1 MIQDRACPNCH
12 GNSTLDIRN
21 LKKYR
26 ISQSSAGAVAFDI
39 GVSLAPGQQIK
50 KLEGAGFVGGAAPGS
65 YAAPVACQL
74 QNKIVTLNGA
84 QILLQSVE
92 KRACWSEPLALL
104 ASLGRT
110 DALSPTRPGTIYE
123 AGSRTQ
129 LLCQNLVGKDQRQV
143 CIERWRAE
151 TGDRNICPRGRAK
164 LIRRAQSITKRLDS
178 VNFV

>member
-74 QNKIVTLNGA
+74 QNKIVMLNGA

-110 DALSPTRPGTIYE
+110 DALSPTRPVTIY
-123 AGSRTQ
+123 
-129 LLCQNLVGKDQRQV
+129 
-143 CIERWRAE
+143 
-151 TGDRNICPRGRAK
+151 
-164 LIRRAQSITKRLDS
+164 
-178 VNFV
+178 

>member
-1 MIQDRACPNCH
+1 VIQDRACPNCH

-74 QNKIVTLNGA
+74 QNKIVTL
-84 QILLQSVE
+84 
-92 KRACWSEPLALL
+92 
-104 ASLGRT
+104 
-110 DALSPTRPGTIYE
+110 Y
-123 AGSRTQ
+123 
-129 LLCQNLVGKDQRQV
+129 
-143 CIERWRAE
+143 
-151 TGDRNICPRGRAK
+151 
-164 LIRRAQSITKRLDS
+164 
-178 VNFV
+178 